1 MRVNVSMSSA
11 ALAGEFVVFMF
22 NVRTMTHI
30 MHLNTRSNAQHMAL
44 NDYYSGVVDLA
55 DRFAESSIGQ
65 FKAIQ
70 WPESLT
76 EGIVSSNALEPIDY
90 LNRVKV
96 GIAKAAEM
104 LDDVEDLENILAE
117 ILELTTKTLYK
128 LENLA

>member
-30 MHLNTRSNAQHMAL
+30 MHLNTRSNA
-44 NDYYSGVVDLA
+44 
-55 DRFAESSIGQ
+55 RQ
-65 FKAIQ
+65 FKSIQ
-70 WPESLT
+70 WPESFT
-76 EGIVSSNALEPIDY
+76 EGLVSIDALEPIDY
-90 LNRVKV
+90 LNRVKT
-96 GIAKAAEM
+96 GITKAIEM

-117 ILELTTKTLYK
+117 TLELTSKTLYK